1 LVFFL
6 GGGDAPKPLPPFAIS
21 SATLLDV
28 FGAAA
33 DVGGG
38 RENPSDVVDKIAKH
52 NIIIPVFAV
61 NVAVAVAVAV
71 DLMILRYYSSSMRVV
86 QVLEKVKD

>member
-61 NVAVAVAVAV
+61 NVAV

-86 QVLEKVKD
+86 QVLAKVKD